1 MSKPIKL
8 PNRAPRWVRESSP
21 EKQAEWVSAW
31 RAKQAERTSAWRSK
45 NREVKKEQ
53 KYQKSLTLFRTTPP
67 HTHNAKLLY
76 CVVAHNLSPLEL
88 IMWREHRRVISAMK
102 RKTKSNAR
110 FSAMMSDPTQANN
123 PQVVRRKRKQH
134 EWYIKNRSRILERQ
148 LNIKNQKREEKN
160 AIAFFQALNTAS
172 EITKT
177 IA

>member
-21 EKQAEWVSAW
+21 EKQAEWVSAY
-31 RAKQAERTSAWRSK
+31 RECANAWRSK
-45 NREVKKEQ
+45 NREYLNER
-53 KYQKSLTLFRTTPP
+53 KYQKSLAIFRSTPP
-67 HTHNAKLLY
+67 HTHHHNLLNF
-76 CVVAHNLSPLEL
+76 VFAHNLSPREF
-88 IMWREHRRVISAMK
+88 IMWREHRRGISAKK
-102 RKTKSNAR
+102 REKKGNAR

-134 EWYIKNRSRILERQ
+134 EWYIKNRSRILERK
-148 LNIKNQKREEKN
+148 LKINTQKREEKN
-160 AIAFFQALNTAS
+160 TLAFFQALNTAS